1 MKQSMSKIVAVIA
14 SVALFPT
21 VLMAG
26 SGPPLPEV
34 GSTALLT
41 LLALGGITLA
51 QRFLSRDRK

>member
-1 MKQSMSKIVAVIA
+1 MSKIVAVIA